1 MQSIMTLLNSVG
13 ITLLS
18 EGYRIGLDLLGQF
31 VQTIIESVGI
41 IGVGIICFTLILK
54 AITLPFD
61 TYQRYTT
68 RKQTLIMR
76 SMREDLDKLQKQYAN
91 DKTMYN
97 QKMMEL
103 YKKNGYSVFG
113 ACLPM
118 IISFV
123 VIIVAFQ
130 GFNAYS
136 RYANLDFFV
145 QMSSS
150 YNAAITAHGAE
161 GIDFMLA
168 DRASEEE
175 GYRLVYTNADG
186 TEQSLSFGALG
197 ESVTEGECSYT
208 IAQNGDILYLYVTP
222 LEEEKFISYG
232 YSLEATSVSKEY
244 TIDTD
249 RLLAYLQTND
259 AAAYES
265 IASAEDRDTACLDY
279 VKKIGADSARDW
291 YLSNRANFLWVAN
304 VWYPD
309 VSYNHPIPQDYA
321 TFQQNFGNN
330 AQVTL
335 ADGST
340 AQLSSV
346 FQQANYD
353 DLTASLTEQKEEP
366 NGYFGLIII
375 SIALMVVS
383 QVVMMRSNKES
394 RQYQTVDG
402 QGSAARTQKIM
413 LVAMPLIYAVFA
425 FMYSAAFT
433 IYMLISSLFSLIV
446 TLLSNLILGIIFK
459 KKEEK
464 KAIAQIGYKPQWMIE
479 REAREKQEK
488 GKSRKNKDKKE

>member
-18 EGYRIGLDLLGQF
+18 EGYRIGLDWLGQF
-31 VQTIIESVGI
+31 VQAIIESVGI

-186 TEQSLSFGALG
+186 TEQSLSFGAPGEENRCGEHPSPAGLTRRIWPAQGGEGHFMAKLRKSPDAPAAVSKRTKPARPPKPCAEWLAFAAEYFPALKGQSAQAAGERLFLPPQGWQGEGLKLSIARCGVTLG
-197 ESVTEGECSYT
+197 RAQKGRFEPDHHLFMAFGPECENREELTLGDPRTEAWLRGEEIEAVT
-208 IAQNGDILYLYVTP
+208 AQNGWCAVL
-222 LEEEKFISYG
+222 
-232 YSLEATSVSKEY
+232 
-244 TIDTD
+244 
-249 RLLAYLQTND
+249 
-259 AAAYES
+259 
-265 IASAEDRDTACLDY
+265 
-279 VKKIGADSARDW
+279 
-291 YLSNRANFLWVAN
+291 
-304 VWYPD
+304 
-309 VSYNHPIPQDYA
+309 
-321 TFQQNFGNN
+321 
-330 AQVTL
+330 
-335 ADGST
+335 
-340 AQLSSV
+340 
-346 FQQANYD
+346 
-353 DLTASLTEQKEEP
+353 
-366 NGYFGLIII
+366 
-375 SIALMVVS
+375 
-383 QVVMMRSNKES
+383 
-394 RQYQTVDG
+394 VDG
-402 QGSAARTQKIM
+402 
-413 LVAMPLIYAVFA
+413 LPLGGGKVSGGRVKNHYPKA
-425 FMYSAAFT
+425 
-433 IYMLISSLFSLIV
+433 LR
-446 TLLSNLILGIIFK
+446 NLK
-459 KKEEK
+459 
-464 KAIAQIGYKPQWMIE
+464 
-479 REAREKQEK
+479 
-488 GKSRKNKDKKE
+488 